1 MSGKIVKKDN
11 LNIRVIMPGEVDENL
26 TEDDIEM
33 DKRVNAAV
41 KAAIERAKVCKKPI
55 ARYDPVAKKAYMEY
69 PDGTRKY
76 SE

>member
-1 MSGKIVKKDN
+1 MSHIIKNGD
-11 LNIRVIMPGEVDENL
+11 LTIRVIMPHEADETL

-33 DKRVNAAV
+33 DKRGNAAV

-55 ARYDPVAKKAYMEY
+55 GRYDPVKKKAYMEY